1 MISESMKK
9 KAWDIKNRLDRGEK
23 VTDEEFEYAN
33 NYLKILKCELEE
45 AKKQFVSRKRTSL
58 GWLLN
63 ITDVIFC
70 KF

>member
-45 AKKQFVSRKRTSL
+45 EKKQLYYLKNKS
-58 GWLLN
+58 N
-63 ITDVIFC
+63 NDIFNLTE
-70 KF
+70 KQYFN

>member
-33 NYLKILKCELEE
+33 NYLKILKHELAET
-45 AKKQFVSRKRTSL
+45 KKQLYYLKNKS
-58 GWLLN
+58 N
-63 ITDVIFC
+63 NDIFNLTE
-70 KF
+70 KQYFN

>member
-9 KAWDIKNRLDRGEK
+9 KAWDIKNRIDNGEK

-45 AKKQFVSRKRTSL
+45 AKKQLYYLKNKS
-58 GWLLN
+58 N
-63 ITDVIFC
+63 NDIFNLTE
-70 KF
+70 KQYFN